1 MNMDFLYKN
10 CKKCGLEKVLN
21 EFYTDKR
28 TKDGYE
34 SGCKECKKKYNAEN
48 KERISQNK
56 KEYYEKNKESLL
68 EYKKNYKQ
76 QNPDKIRLSNKRWR
90 EINKDLIMNYYKNMS
105 EEEKIERNKST
116 KKWRQENKE
125 SVNFQRNEYKKRRLK
140 NDILF
145 ALKHNITSSL
155 LFSLRRKGFTKRSR
169 TNEILGCS
177 FEEFKNY
184 IESKFENWMN
194 WENRG
199 LYNGELNY
207 GWDIDHI
214 VPLSIAESEDD
225 IIRLNHYTNLR
236 PLCSKINRDIKRDK
250 IEEDVLQ
257 HSLYS

>member
-56 KEYYEKNKESLL
+56 KEYLKRNREALL

-76 QNPDKIRLSNKRWR
+76 QNPDKVKESNKKWY
-90 EINKDLIMNYYKNMS
+90 NKNKNIQEYK
-105 EEEKIERNKST
+105 EKK
-116 KKWRQENKE
+116 
-125 SVNFQRNEYKKRRLK
+125 NEYHKFKMS
-140 NDILF
+140 NDILYATKNLTTNLISKSF
-145 ALKHNITSSL
+145 RN
-155 LFSLRRKGFTKRSR
+155 KGFTKRSR

-199 LYNGELNY
+199 LYNGESNY

-257 HSLYS
+257 HPLSS